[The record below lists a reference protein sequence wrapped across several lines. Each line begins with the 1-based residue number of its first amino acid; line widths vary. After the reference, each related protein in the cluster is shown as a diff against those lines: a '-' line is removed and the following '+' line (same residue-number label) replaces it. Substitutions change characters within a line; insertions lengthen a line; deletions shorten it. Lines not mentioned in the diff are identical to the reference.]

1 MGGLVFLLVIFV
13 VVLCVIIEVMGLW
26 YGGWVVCGLVD
37 GVVLLQYWVSGD
49 VFDMVVDYGFVV
61 YWFEEVGYV
70 YEVVVLLLILW
81 FVCF

>member
-1 MGGLVFLLVIFV
+1 
-13 VVLCVIIEVMGLW
+13 
-26 YGGWVVCGLVD
+26 
-37 GVVLLQYWVSGD
+37 
-49 VFDMVVDYGFVV
+49 MVVDYGFVV